1 MTMERLQ
8 VLVWFLMP
16 IFALLLMLALMGA
29 RGGIWIIVPVV
40 LLALGGGALYL
51 LMLWANANERRG

>member
-1 MTMERLQ
+1 MSMERLQ

-29 RGGIWIIVPVV
+29 RGGIWVLVPFI
-40 LLALGGGALYL
+40 LLVLGGGGLYL
-51 LMLWANANERRG
+51 LILWARAHENRH